1 MATLVRVTGNKL
13 PFPSSNFPNIKVFF
27 SSYASNKIVKELGK
41 QELYNFQPYKITK
54 DEIDTNFSN
63 IVMIVRPSLMVHLK
77 GLKNIDNGNLIYSLW
92 EGYKDRGSTKIFIE
106 YLLNDRK
113 FTYHYIHT
121 SGHAD
126 LDTLKDLVNGINP
139 KKLIPIHTFKKD
151 EYKRLFKKP
160 IIKMIDGQKYKC

>member
-1 MATLVRVTGNKL
+1 
-13 PFPSSNFPNIKVFF
+13 
-27 SSYASNKIVKELGK
+27 
-41 QELYNFQPYKITK
+41 
-54 DEIDTNFSN
+54 
-63 IVMIVRPSLMVHLK
+63 MIVRPSLMVHLK